1 MSGMSNEEA
10 FYRLRDGNDVISQ
23 QASDLRKQF
32 RRKRTLG

>member
-1 MSGMSNEEA
+1 MSNEEA